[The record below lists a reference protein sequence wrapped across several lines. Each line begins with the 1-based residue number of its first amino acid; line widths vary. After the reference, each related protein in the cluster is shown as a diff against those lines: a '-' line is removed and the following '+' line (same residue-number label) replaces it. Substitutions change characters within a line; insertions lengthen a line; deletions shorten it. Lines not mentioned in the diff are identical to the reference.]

1 MINFE
6 SPLSPSPLVP
16 SSPSMPQITGTTK
29 LLGVIGDPIAHSL
42 SPVIHNAAIEH
53 LGLDYRYV
61 PFAVTPAH
69 LATALAGFAA
79 IGVVGCSVTI
89 PHKQAIIPM
98 LANITPLAEAVGA
111 VNTIWNS
118 PVGWQG
124 TNTDVAGF
132 ISPLMTMDRDWEQTS
147 VIILGNG
154 GAARA
159 VVAGCHQLG
168 CGSIHIFGRD
178 ADKLAEF
185 KSSWQQIQLRVT
197 NQQTP
202 TVVKIEP
209 HLWAKLSDFL
219 GRDNLLI
226 VNCTP
231 IGMHPQVADSPV
243 SAEII
248 QKVGANAIA
257 YDLIYTPR
265 PTKFLQLAKEWGI
278 TTIDGTEMLV
288 QQGAI
293 AFELWLE
300 KSAPVEIMQQALLA
314 HLKV

>member
-1 MINFE
+1 
-6 SPLSPSPLVP
+6 
-16 SSPSMPQITGTTK
+16 MPQITGTTK
-29 LLGVIGDPIAHSL
+29 LLGVIGHPVAHSL

-61 PFAVTPAH
+61 PFAVTPAN

-89 PHKQAIIPM
+89 PHKQAIMPL

-111 VNTIWNS
+111 VNTIWNT
-118 PVGWQG
+118 PAGWQG

-132 ISPLMTMDRDWEQTS
+132 ISPLMLMDRDWEQTS
-147 VIILGNG
+147 VLILGNG

-168 CGSIHIFGRD
+168 CGNIHVFGRD
-178 ADKLAEF
+178 ATKLAAF
-185 KSSWQQIQLRVT
+185 RSSWQDSHLRVT
-197 NQQTP
+197 DRPTP
-202 TVVKIEP
+202 TPVKIDP
-209 HLWAKLSDFL
+209 HLWDELSAFVD
-219 GRDNLLI
+219 RDNLLI

-231 IGMHPQVADSPV
+231 IGMHPQVADSPI

-248 QKVGANAIA
+248 QSVGANAIA

-265 PTKFLQLAKEWGI
+265 PTKFLQLAKERETI
-278 TTIDGTEMLV
+278 AIDGTEMLV

-293 AFELWLE
+293 AFELWLQ
-300 KSAPVEIMQQALLA
+300 SPAPIEIMRQTLLEY
-314 HLKV
+314 LQV